1 MLSVG
6 SSFCAGGFAGVM
18 SFLLL
23 HPIDVLK
30 SCRQMQHENL
40 TVNGNAVSSTRAIVK
55 AGLDTDGYRFF
66 TRGLAPSVLRAG
78 PVSAVIFLVYEVVLS
93 FI

>member
-1 MLSVG
+1 
-6 SSFCAGGFAGVM
+6 
-18 SFLLL
+18 
-23 HPIDVLK
+23 
-30 SCRQMQHENL
+30 MQHENL